1 MAMGTEIGGRKS
13 RWQRIKFLI
22 FHKII
27 YPLSRMNNNAENNA
41 DGQPEYSLFMNK
53 GQRVDAVYYLTKKR
67 VILFLI

>member
-1 MAMGTEIGGRKS
+1 MAKD
-13 RWQRIKFLI
+13 
-22 FHKII
+22 KISHLSQNH

-67 VILFLI
+67 VILFYF

>member
-1 MAMGTEIGGRKS
+1 
-13 RWQRIKFLI
+13 
-22 FHKII
+22 
-27 YPLSRMNNNAENNA
+27 MNNNAENNA